1 MLKNLDNLKY
11 KFSNNK
17 VLVLDNNKEI
27 GFCEFVEDND
37 TWNIIHTVVLDEYQ
51 GQGIA
56 KKLVDYVILKAKEN
70 NKILTADCSY
80 AKKVI
85 DNLNK

>member
-1 MLKNLDNLKY
+1 MLRYLDNLKY

-17 VLVLDNNKEI
+17 VSIFNKTKEI

-80 AKKVI
+80 ANKVI